1 MVARAYLSSALLCAN
16 KLVKTR
22 IILFLPKMR
31 AAECAAIL
39 MRLKMNNLRAVVSVS
54 MVCLL
59 SANVAFAASASQMA
73 VVQEP
78 LAESGLYAGFGMG
91 YAPVSGSSLITSS
104 NGLSLTGRVGYALN
118 RSVSVEAAYD
128 GIAMVKSGLADV
140 GVSVLSASVVGYYP
154 LQDSLDFYGKA
165 GYANASVGFS
175 TGQGNSS
182 SQSKTGFSY
191 GFGVELGH
199 GARQSFRL
207 GMDHFDLSAWQAMP
221 IAANNFSFSADFRF

>member
-1 MVARAYLSSALLCAN
+1 MVAQQCFYLVLLCAN

-31 AAECAAIL
+31 AAECAAFL
-39 MRLKMNNLRAVVSVS
+39 MRKFIAVVSVS

-78 LAESGLYAGFGMG
+78 LAASGFYAGFGMG
-91 YAPVSGSSLITSS
+91 FAPVSGSSLITSS
-104 NGLSLTGRVGYALN
+104 NGVSLTGRAGYALN

-140 GVSVLSASVVGYYP
+140 GISVLSASVLGYYP
-154 LQDSLDFYGKA
+154 LQDNVDVYAKA

-175 TGQGNSS
+175 TGTGNSS
-182 SQSKTGFSY
+182 SQSKTGLTY

-199 GARQSFRL
+199 GAKQSFRL
-207 GMDHFDLSAWQAMP
+207 GIDHFDLSAWQTMP
-221 IAANNFSFSADFRF
+221 IAANNVSFSADFRF